1 MTDQQKEL
9 ALLAEEF
16 EDCRRRSKPAI
27 RRAGSISSS

>member
-16 EDCRRRSKPAI
+16 EDCRKILLAL
-27 RRAGSISSS
+27 GGDEKT